1 MRTLERLTG
10 FLESS
15 WGGSGKVVI
24 MTSGKGK
31 ENGLIYKFVP
41 RIEED
46 FPNTPGVTEFLREF
60 FYLFVFLLEGQR
72 RTLPLRFSLL
82 PLQALFCF
90 VFKNNSITLCLRYF
104 TKQVVLCSAFS
115 FFPQLYDRENPHAC
129 NFLDYGRG
137 FVGYFYRDQLLG

>member
-1 MRTLERLTG
+1 M
-10 FLESS
+10 
-15 WGGSGKVVI
+15 VI

-31 ENGLIYKFVP
+31 ESGLIYTFVP

-46 FPNTPGVTEFLREF
+46 FPNTPGVTEFLGSF
-60 FYLFVFLLEGQR
+60 FFFFLLEGQR

-104 TKQVVLCSAFS
+104 TKQIVSCSVFS
-115 FFPQLYDRENPHAC
+115 FFPQLYDRIQLSGLWKRFC
-129 NFLDYGRG
+129 GLFLQGSA
-137 FVGYFYRDQLLG
+137 LG